1 MDVHTVVHLQTMY
14 SRCTAAD
21 VHTWLI
27 LCCHWQGTERVT
39 DAQEWLQQ
47 LAASAQILFADEMK
61 YILMSRLDKIEEL
74 EAEFAAEGASHD
86 AAEAES
92 DGEAD
97 TKPDTEPAAA
107 AAHVHKDPAPST
119 KHVDSTKSH
128 ASEMSAGASTNGQ
141 QGEQSTMHSG
151 MSSI

>member
-1 MDVHTVVHLQTMY
+1 MNTYTIAHLQTRY
-14 SRCTAAD
+14 S
-21 VHTWLI
+21 TWLI
-27 LCCHWQGTERVT
+27 LCCHWQGTEQVT

-86 AAEAES
+86 VAEAES

-97 TKPDTEPAAA
+97 TEAVTEPAAA
-107 AAHVHKDPAPST
+107 ARVHEDPAPSMNR
-119 KHVDSTKSH
+119 VDPLKSH
-128 ASEMSAGASTNGQ
+128 ASDESAGASTRGQ
-141 QGEQSTMHSG
+141 QGEQSTMHIG
-151 MSSI
+151 LCSI